1 MQAFLDIIE
10 RDLFHTHMKKLVSL
24 SLLFTEYKYF
34 CLFILFFNLCST
46 ICTFFFCKFIHA

>member
-24 SLLFTEYKYF
+24 SPLFTEYKYF